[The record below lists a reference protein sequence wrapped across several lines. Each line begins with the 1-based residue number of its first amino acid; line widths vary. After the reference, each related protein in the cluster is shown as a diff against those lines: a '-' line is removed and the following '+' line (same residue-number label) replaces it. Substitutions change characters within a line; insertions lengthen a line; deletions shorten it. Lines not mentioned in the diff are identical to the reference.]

1 MALAQSNWLIRS
13 VFRLSNT
20 QPDAGRVGIAYEPE
34 LSGCPSENCYD
45 DPDVI
50 RRLVRTAM
58 TEFGLGRK
66 NSGVPLAD
74 IISPGQTVLVKP
86 NWVYHQNQAPYGN
99 ESLVTHP
106 EIVLQTLLEITA
118 AKPTRVILGDAPIQ
132 GCDWTKL
139 ITPAFRSRLKEI
151 EATSGV
157 PIDLVDFRRTVTKTE
172 NLEDGVEVDQRDRDR
187 YVLFDLA
194 NESWLEPVSDP
205 QGRFRVT
212 NYDPSE
218 LAKRHQPGRHQYLL
232 CKEAFEADVVIQLPK
247 LKTHRKTG
255 VTGAIKNLVGLN
267 GNKDYLPHHRVGGS
281 RVGGDCYQGRN
292 LRMRTVEWLL
302 DSANRNLGRPV
313 YGTLRKLA
321 DLQSRFIRKTP
332 IGGLEGSW
340 YGNDTCWRM
349 VLDLNRILNYGTI
362 DGELSS
368 TRQRVI
374 YSLTDAVVCG
384 QGDGPLAPEPLAL
397 GVVTFASNSVAADSV
412 HCVLL
417 GIDPE
422 RIRLVCA
429 ARSESRWMLLDQGSV
444 PYAAI
449 DARSLPLH
457 EIRDTIGVNAR
468 LPEGWAGQVELE
480 VPVR

>member
-1 MALAQSNWLIRS
+1 M
-13 VFRLSNT
+13 SNT
-20 QPDAGRVGIAYEPE
+20 QPDAGRVGIAHEPE
-34 LSGCPSENCYD
+34 LCGRPPEKCYD
-45 DPDVI
+45 DLGLI

-58 TEFGLGRK
+58 TEFGLGQ
-66 NSGVPLAD
+66 NDPDVPLAD
-74 IISPGQTVLVKP
+74 IISPGQTVLLKP
-86 NWVYHQNQAPYGN
+86 NWVYHKNQAPHGN
-99 ESLVTHP
+99 ASLVTHP

-118 AKPTRVILGDAPIQ
+118 AKPARVILGDAPIQ
-132 GCDWTKL
+132 GCDWTRL
-139 ITPAFRSRLKEI
+139 ITPEFRSRLKEI
-151 EATSGV
+151 EAASGV
-157 PIDLVDFRRTVTKTE
+157 TIDLVDFRRTVTKTE
-172 NLEDGVEVDQRDRDR
+172 NLKDGVEVDQRDRDR

-194 NESWLEPVSDP
+194 NDSWLEPVSDP
-205 QGRFRVT
+205 RGRFRVT

-218 LAKRHQPGRHQYLL
+218 LAKTHQPGRHQYLL

-281 RVGGDCYQGRN
+281 KIGGDCYQGRN

-321 DLQSRFIRKTP
+321 DLQSRLIRKTP

-362 DGELSS
+362 DGELSDK
-368 TRQRVI
+368 RQRVI

-384 QGDGPLAPEPLAL
+384 QGDGPLKPEPLTL
-397 GVVTFASNSVAADSV
+397 GAVTFASNSVAADAV
-412 HCVLL
+412 HCILL

-422 RIRLVCA
+422 RIRLVSV

-444 PYAAI
+444 PYAAV
-449 DARSLPLH
+449 DSRSVPLN

-468 LPEGWAGQVELE
+468 LPEGWEGHVELE

>member
-1 MALAQSNWLIRS
+1 M
-13 VFRLSNT
+13 SNT
-20 QPDAGRVGIAYEPE
+20 QPDAGRVGIAYEAE
-34 LSGCPSENCYD
+34 LSGRQPESCYD
-45 DPDVI
+45 DPSII

-58 TEFGLGRK
+58 MEFGLGR
-66 NSGVPLAD
+66 NNPEIPLAD
-74 IISPGQTVLVKP
+74 IITPGQSVLLKP
-86 NWVYHQNQAPYGN
+86 NWVYHKNQAPFGN
-99 ESLVTHP
+99 ASLVTHP
-106 EIVLQTLLEITA
+106 EVVLQTLLEVTA
-118 AKPTRVILGDAPIQ
+118 ANPARVTLGDAPIQ

-139 ITPAFRSRLKEI
+139 ITPEFRSRLKEI
-151 EATSGV
+151 EAASGV
-157 PIDLVDFRRTVTKTE
+157 AIELVDFRRTVTKTDD
-172 NLEDGVEVDQRDRDR
+172 LVDGVEVDQRDKDR
-187 YVLFDLA
+187 YVLFDLG
-194 NESWLEPVSDP
+194 NDSWLEPISDP

-212 NYDPSE
+212 NYDPSA

-281 RVGGDCYQGRN
+281 KIGGDCYQGRN
-292 LRMRTVEWLL
+292 LRMRTAEWLL

-321 DLQSRFIRKTP
+321 DLQSRFLRKTP

-349 VLDLNRILNYGTI
+349 VLDLNRILSYGTI
-362 DGELSS
+362 DGQLSEK
-368 TRQRVI
+368 RQRVI

-384 QGDGPLAPEPLAL
+384 QGEGPLAPEPLTL
-397 GVVTFASNSVAADSV
+397 GAVTFACNSVAADWI

-417 GIDPE
+417 GLDPE
-422 RIRLVCA
+422 RIRLLSS
-429 ARSESRWMLLDQGSV
+429 ARSGSCWMLLDEGRV
-444 PYAAI
+444 PYAAV
-449 DARSLPLH
+449 DSQSLQLN

-468 LPEGWAGQVELE
+468 PPDGWEGHVELE